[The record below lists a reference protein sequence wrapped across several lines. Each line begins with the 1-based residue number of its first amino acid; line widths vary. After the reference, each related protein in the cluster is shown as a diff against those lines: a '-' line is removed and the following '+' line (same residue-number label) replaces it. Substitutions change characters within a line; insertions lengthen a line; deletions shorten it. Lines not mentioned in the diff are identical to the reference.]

1 MPKETALSSPRV
13 SSRPYAVHL
22 YEHDPANDEIQQTL
36 RVKPETKSALATA
49 SVRRPPGP
57 TVSGTAPSS
66 TGTTSSLVAK
76 IRKQAKELSELH
88 EELATKEKTIQKLQQ
103 SRLHGGGGVAAGV
116 GGHKGKEVEEWK
128 TKYLKEQKKY
138 DTSLKK
144 LHEMKAAL
152 DMKDQEKQR
161 LVGHFDQFDQ
171 ALRDLRNARA
181 RCEEGGADT
190 HFTSDEERMYV
201 RLLEEGMQVKA
212 EEFNVSGHAELMVVL
227 AELRQTIQGQAE
239 KLRAKDQQILALQV
253 EKANSMHTAHTDV
266 ESTTNSLASMT
277 KQKEAIIDYAQS
289 LSDKHSAMD
298 SQNAEL
304 TAQVATLNQ
313 LHEHTAVELKSV
325 AERYATLVAN
335 FDAVQLDNAALK
347 QTLAQ
352 LQGQSQDKDAR
363 LAALYDECQAARQQV
378 RDMKTLQDDL
388 LNGIGDA
395 KDSERKW
402 KDKADAS
409 QRQLDD
415 VLIKL
420 TAAQHDVAGMT
431 HQQSQADTVLSTLK
445 GEVESLK
452 ASVVRLQQDKDRLQ
466 TECDHM
472 REYENAVTD
481 RSQHRKSYTAVA
493 ESERTLRAD
502 LHMIDM
508 FVHSTP
514 HHHSSSP
521 STHNTHAKPDNNEAA
536 SSSFVEWYIVGDVVS
551 RVAVLDQR
559 RLPPQLVQR
568 LPRFSSFLNQ
578 VFVAVD
584 TLIHHVSMVDTS
596 WKRERFNLVAARD
609 AFESSAALIQTELDM
624 MRQWSFQLHDELQ
637 HTSRAKVEIDQQYQ
651 TSTAVAK
658 EASERAQELEQSY
671 AACLQTLRTTQ
682 AAVES
687 VNLELTQVDCQRH
700 ALAAQVEDLAVRL
713 EKSQQ
718 EVSDLRSEATTRT
731 QSLDTATKQL
741 QESQTDVEKWI
752 AAHARLNE
760 KLKEVTLDAAA
771 HDSLVEECAA
781 LKQKVAESD
790 RVIATVSDDQ
800 RRHLDAM
807 QTHSKQLEAA
817 IWEVFSTVQSH
828 LPKSQATKPD
838 DATTALRHLPIL
850 LERIVQHQIK
860 TLTHESMKVALLQN
874 CQSVDYQDPSLCLL
888 RELKTDLQQLTDEN
902 QALKAQLSDCRA
914 DYMTHLYAPPRE
926 DSSKPPMPQQA
937 KTALIVPRTQNNAD
951 IVDALRKKLKAK
963 ATAML
968 PINQPRVAGG
978 RSHATAD
985 EYVANTRASSL
996 DEQLDQLHAA
1006 FASFRTDV

>member
-57 TVSGTAPSS
+57 TASGAAPSS

-103 SRLHGGGGVAAGV
+103 SRLHGGGGAAAGV

-138 DTSLKK
+138 DASLKK

-152 DMKDQEKQR
+152 DVKDQEKQR

-181 RCEEGGADT
+181 RCEVAGFG
-190 HFTSDEERMYV
+190 DEERMYI

-212 EEFNVSGHAELMVVL
+212 EEFKVSGHAELMVVL

-239 KLRAKDQQILALQV
+239 KLRAKDQQILELQV
-253 EKANSMHTAHTDV
+253 EKANSMH
-266 ESTTNSLASMT
+266 STTNSLASMT

-289 LSDKHSAMD
+289 LSDKHSAVD
-298 SQNAEL
+298 SQVL
-304 TAQVATLNQ
+304 ATLNQ

-402 KDKADAS
+402 KDKADAT

-493 ESERTLRAD
+493 ESERALRAD

-521 STHNTHAKPDNNEAA
+521 STHNTHAKPDNNEVA

-584 TLIHHVSMVDTS
+584 TLIHHVSTVDTS

-624 MRQWSFQLHDELQ
+624 MRQWSCQLHDELQ

-687 VNLELTQVDCQRH
+687 VNLELTQVDCERH

-718 EVSDLRSEATTRT
+718 EVSDLRSEATTTR

-741 QESQTDVEKWI
+741 QESHTDVEKWTS
-752 AAHARLNE
+752 AHARLNE

-771 HDSLVEECAA
+771 YDSLVEECAA
-781 LKQKVAESD
+781 LKQQVHVAESD

-874 CQSVDYQDPSLCLL
+874 CQSVG
-888 RELKTDLQQLTDEN
+888 T
-902 QALKAQLSDCRA
+902 
-914 DYMTHLYAPPRE
+914 
-926 DSSKPPMPQQA
+926 A
-937 KTALIVPRTQNNAD
+937 K
-951 IVDALRKKLKAK
+951 
-963 ATAML
+963 
-968 PINQPRVAGG
+968 
-978 RSHATAD
+978 
-985 EYVANTRASSL
+985 
-996 DEQLDQLHAA
+996 
-1006 FASFRTDV
+1006 

>member
-57 TVSGTAPSS
+57 TASGAAPSS

-103 SRLHGGGGVAAGV
+103 SRLHGGGGAAAGV
-116 GGHKGKEVEEWK
+116 GGHKGKEVEELK

-138 DTSLKK
+138 DASLKK

-152 DMKDQEKQR
+152 DVKDQEKQR

-181 RCEEGGADT
+181 RCEVAGFG
-190 HFTSDEERMYV
+190 DEERMYI

-239 KLRAKDQQILALQV
+239 KLRAKDQQILELQV
-253 EKANSMHTAHTDV
+253 EKANSVH
-266 ESTTNSLASMT
+266 STTNSLASMT

-289 LSDKHSAMD
+289 LSDKHM
-298 SQNAEL
+298 
-304 TAQVATLNQ
+304 ATLNQ

-402 KDKADAS
+402 KDKADAT

-493 ESERTLRAD
+493 ESER
-502 LHMIDM
+502 
-508 FVHSTP
+508 
-514 HHHSSSP
+514 
-521 STHNTHAKPDNNEAA
+521 
-536 SSSFVEWYIVGDVVS
+536 
-551 RVAVLDQR
+551 
-559 RLPPQLVQR
+559 
-568 LPRFSSFLNQ
+568 
-578 VFVAVD
+578 
-584 TLIHHVSMVDTS
+584 
-596 WKRERFNLVAARD
+596 
-609 AFESSAALIQTELDM
+609 
-624 MRQWSFQLHDELQ
+624 
-637 HTSRAKVEIDQQYQ
+637 
-651 TSTAVAK
+651 
-658 EASERAQELEQSY
+658 
-671 AACLQTLRTTQ
+671 
-682 AAVES
+682 
-687 VNLELTQVDCQRH
+687 
-700 ALAAQVEDLAVRL
+700 
-713 EKSQQ
+713 
-718 EVSDLRSEATTRT
+718 
-731 QSLDTATKQL
+731 
-741 QESQTDVEKWI
+741 
-752 AAHARLNE
+752 
-760 KLKEVTLDAAA
+760 
-771 HDSLVEECAA
+771 
-781 LKQKVAESD
+781 
-790 RVIATVSDDQ
+790 
-800 RRHLDAM
+800 
-807 QTHSKQLEAA
+807 
-817 IWEVFSTVQSH
+817 
-828 LPKSQATKPD
+828 
-838 DATTALRHLPIL
+838 
-850 LERIVQHQIK
+850 
-860 TLTHESMKVALLQN
+860 
-874 CQSVDYQDPSLCLL
+874 
-888 RELKTDLQQLTDEN
+888 
-902 QALKAQLSDCRA
+902 
-914 DYMTHLYAPPRE
+914 
-926 DSSKPPMPQQA
+926 
-937 KTALIVPRTQNNAD
+937 
-951 IVDALRKKLKAK
+951 
-963 ATAML
+963 
-968 PINQPRVAGG
+968 
-978 RSHATAD
+978 
-985 EYVANTRASSL
+985 
-996 DEQLDQLHAA
+996 
-1006 FASFRTDV
+1006 

>member
-1 MPKETALSSPRV
+1 
-13 SSRPYAVHL
+13 
-22 YEHDPANDEIQQTL
+22 
-36 RVKPETKSALATA
+36 
-49 SVRRPPGP
+49 
-57 TVSGTAPSS
+57 
-66 TGTTSSLVAK
+66 AK

-103 SRLHGGGGVAAGV
+103 SRLHGGGGAAAGV
-116 GGHKGKEVEEWK
+116 GGHKVKEVEEWK

-138 DTSLKK
+138 DASLKK

-152 DMKDQEKQR
+152 DVKDQEKQR

-181 RCEEGGADT
+181 RCEVAAFG
-190 HFTSDEERMYV
+190 DEERMYV

-227 AELRQTIQGQAE
+227 AELRLTIQGQAE
-239 KLRAKDQQILALQV
+239 KLRAKDQQILELQV
-253 EKANSMHTAHTDV
+253 EKANSVHV
-266 ESTTNSLASMT
+266 RSTTNSLASMT

-289 LSDKHSAMD
+289 LSDKHSAVD
-298 SQNAEL
+298 SQVL
-304 TAQVATLNQ
+304 ATLNQ

-352 LQGQSQDKDAR
+352 LQGQCQDKDAR
-363 LAALYDECQAARQQV
+363 LAALYNECQAARQQV

-402 KDKADAS
+402 KDKADAT

-420 TAAQHDVAGMT
+420 TAAQHDVAGMA
-431 HQQSQADTVLSTLK
+431 HEQSQADTVLSTLK

-493 ESERTLRAD
+493 ESERALRAD

-521 STHNTHAKPDNNEAA
+521 STHNTHAKPDNNEVA

-584 TLIHHVSMVDTS
+584 TLIHHVSTVDTS

-624 MRQWSFQLHDELQ
+624 MRQWSCQLHDELQ

-687 VNLELTQVDCQRH
+687 VNLE
-700 ALAAQVEDLAVRL
+700 
-713 EKSQQ
+713 
-718 EVSDLRSEATTRT
+718 
-731 QSLDTATKQL
+731 
-741 QESQTDVEKWI
+741 
-752 AAHARLNE
+752 
-760 KLKEVTLDAAA
+760 
-771 HDSLVEECAA
+771 
-781 LKQKVAESD
+781 VAESD

-874 CQSVDYQDPSLCLL
+874 CQSVG
-888 RELKTDLQQLTDEN
+888 T
-902 QALKAQLSDCRA
+902 
-914 DYMTHLYAPPRE
+914 
-926 DSSKPPMPQQA
+926 A
-937 KTALIVPRTQNNAD
+937 K
-951 IVDALRKKLKAK
+951 
-963 ATAML
+963 
-968 PINQPRVAGG
+968 
-978 RSHATAD
+978 
-985 EYVANTRASSL
+985 
-996 DEQLDQLHAA
+996 
-1006 FASFRTDV
+1006 

>member
-1 MPKETALSSPRV
+1 
-13 SSRPYAVHL
+13 
-22 YEHDPANDEIQQTL
+22 
-36 RVKPETKSALATA
+36 
-49 SVRRPPGP
+49 
-57 TVSGTAPSS
+57 
-66 TGTTSSLVAK
+66 AK

-128 TKYLKEQKKY
+128 TKYLKEQK
-138 DTSLKK
+138 
-144 LHEMKAAL
+144 
-152 DMKDQEKQR
+152 
-161 LVGHFDQFDQ
+161 
-171 ALRDLRNARA
+171 N
-181 RCEEGGADT
+181 
-190 HFTSDEERMYV
+190 DEERMYV

-253 EKANSMHTAHTDV
+253 EKANSMHV
-266 ESTTNSLASMT
+266 R
-277 KQKEAIIDYAQS
+277 
-289 LSDKHSAMD
+289 
-298 SQNAEL
+298 NAEL

-687 VNLELTQVDCQRH
+687 VNLE
-700 ALAAQVEDLAVRL
+700 
-713 EKSQQ
+713 
-718 EVSDLRSEATTRT
+718 
-731 QSLDTATKQL
+731 
-741 QESQTDVEKWI
+741 
-752 AAHARLNE
+752 
-760 KLKEVTLDAAA
+760 
-771 HDSLVEECAA
+771 
-781 LKQKVAESD
+781 VAESD

-874 CQSVDYQDPSLCLL
+874 CQSVG
-888 RELKTDLQQLTDEN
+888 T
-902 QALKAQLSDCRA
+902 
-914 DYMTHLYAPPRE
+914 
-926 DSSKPPMPQQA
+926 A
-937 KTALIVPRTQNNAD
+937 K
-951 IVDALRKKLKAK
+951 
-963 ATAML
+963 
-968 PINQPRVAGG
+968 
-978 RSHATAD
+978 
-985 EYVANTRASSL
+985 
-996 DEQLDQLHAA
+996 
-1006 FASFRTDV
+1006 